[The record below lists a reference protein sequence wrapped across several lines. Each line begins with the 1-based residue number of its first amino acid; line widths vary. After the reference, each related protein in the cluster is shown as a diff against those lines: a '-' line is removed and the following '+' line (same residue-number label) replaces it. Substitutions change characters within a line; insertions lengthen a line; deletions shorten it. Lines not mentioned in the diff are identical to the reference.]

1 MSSQTFV
8 LQLTINITTWFYV
21 SLSYTTGDTMLS
33 LVYQHRVKPY
43 SVQSLWF
50 IVIMAGFYNKNQH
63 VMLRCEYLELE
74 LNFWFFCK
82 IRSRLIY
89 CDTLCFHTFKSV
101 AYHPHVMFL
110 HIWLKI
116 ARECVFLDV
125 CWHLIDQFFWCKM
138 ALCTCAMVSVAFF
151 SNEFFLD
158 VPSADIYLQTTT
170 FGHWFINWFES
181 LS

>member
-1 MSSQTFV
+1 MYLCHIQQVILCFLWCTSIELNHILSKVFDLLLLWLVFTTKTNTLCCV
-8 LQLTINITTWFYV
+8 VNIWNWNWIFDFFAKFDHDWY
-21 SLSYTTGDTMLS
+21 
-33 LVYQHRVKPY
+33 
-43 SVQSLWF
+43 
-50 IVIMAGFYNKNQH
+50 IVIRYVFI
-63 VMLRCEYLELE
+63 L
-74 LNFWFFCK
+74 
-82 IRSRLIY
+82 LI
-89 CDTLCFHTFKSV
+89 KSV